1 MSELKLRAAV
11 FLFICRAFRI
21 VGLPLLR
28 PRKHKILTAFGKKAL
43 YRGPSAC
50 YLPQKL
56 AHIVALVFGI
66 KGLIVDIRPV
76 FV

>member
-1 MSELKLRAAV
+1 MFKLAV
-11 FLFICRAFRI
+11 AP
-21 VGLPLLR
+21 PLRL
-28 PRKHKILTAFGKKAL
+28 RKHKILTAFGKKAL
-43 YRGPSAC
+43 YRGPTAC